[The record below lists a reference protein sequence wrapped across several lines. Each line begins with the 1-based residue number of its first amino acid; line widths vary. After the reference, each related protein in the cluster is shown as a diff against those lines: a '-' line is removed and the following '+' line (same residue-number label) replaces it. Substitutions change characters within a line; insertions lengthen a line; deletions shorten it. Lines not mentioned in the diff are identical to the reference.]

1 MEGGERKMVFKIKL
15 NNRQY
20 ELVKEYVVDRC
31 KFYDGIVVNDQ
42 NRKTVSLNDEDNMVI
57 VTEEYIDKFLS
68 CADDAIIDFGMVNQ
82 DYLSPLGCELQFLY
96 DELLYQAN
104 EQTK

>member
-1 MEGGERKMVFKIKL
+1 MIFKIKL

-20 ELVKEYVVDRC
+20 ELMKKYVLDRC
-31 KFYDGIVVNDQ
+31 KHYDGIVINDQ
-42 NRKTVSLNDEDNMVI
+42 KQKTVFLKEDDNIVI

-104 EQTK
+104 EQTE